1 LGRRKGKIPTYERYK
16 RIIKT
21 ILDQIPVYIE
31 KYSPNDQLL
40 LSEFINVI
48 HHFNEADFD
57 RKKLSKRFEQF
68 IHKYRN
74 VDIYLKLPFLWF
86 AVDYLENSQLLLSVA
101 RFHGKDFYEYFV
113 QPLRGYP
120 NTSGVF
126 QLLRKKEKLKN
137 LTWEQLQYAC
147 HKLTKP
153 LTHLQLQVLDSTYSY
168 VTDMGIHSLKTVNLK
183 NAIKNKVK
191 TSKEFSRSLTNF
203 FTRIDARW
211 YLRFFYSAFGIDQF
225 FFHFKF
231 NNTTSLSKIID
242 FKDPKNT
249 TLSNSDVYSV
259 RGSPNTYIGII
270 HVPTHLSDKFH
281 NYLKS
286 CEYKGL
292 VNVNEFD
299 NITNS
304 QKSTS
309 LASYRVGR
317 DWVELSKPAWNRLKE
332 NLRTT
337 QPHIA
342 RVKKPNFYLSPSFN
356 ERWNYLQYHE
366 PIHLINLFCK
376 SGVFTFNQLSLDPIK
391 SLTKDERTLLKELYQ
406 QRLVEISFN
415 AMRLIQEYSLDT
427 YWVRIPKKPIEQ
439 LFRLL
444 EKLPFSQIFFT
455 ESNIYMW
462 TYLTPK
468 MAHRISTGLE
478 WTVIPV
484 IPSNIPKKPDISWF
498 NKETLDW
505 NTPHVIKKEK
515 F

>member
-1 LGRRKGKIPTYERYK
+1 MGRRKGKIPTYERYK

-48 HHFNEADFD
+48 HHF
-57 RKKLSKRFEQF
+57 
-68 IHKYRN
+68 I
-74 VDIYLKLPFLWF
+74 PFLWF

-309 LASYRVGR
+309 LAS
-317 DWVELSKPAWNRLKE
+317 
-332 NLRTT
+332 
-337 QPHIA
+337 A